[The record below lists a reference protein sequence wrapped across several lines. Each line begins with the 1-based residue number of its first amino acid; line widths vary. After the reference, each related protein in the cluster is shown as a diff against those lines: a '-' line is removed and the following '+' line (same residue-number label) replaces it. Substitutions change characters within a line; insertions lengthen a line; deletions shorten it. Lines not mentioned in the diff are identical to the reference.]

1 MNYYLSVLKKYAIFS
16 GRSQRAEYWYFFL
29 FNIIIS
35 IVLGIISTVVGDDS
49 SILGIL
55 YSLAVLI
62 PGIAVSVRRLHD
74 VGKSGWMLLIGLIP
88 LIGAIWLLVL
98 MVTDSNPGDNK
109 YGPNPKEL
117 KQHKLPK
124 NTLRNKNFW
133 LHHITNYIPVNP
145 SRVDK

>member
-1 MNYYLSVLKKYAIFS
+1 MNYYLSVLKKYAVFS

-29 FNIIIS
+29 FNVIIS
-35 IVLGIISTVVGDDS
+35 IALAIISTVIGDDS
-49 SILGIL
+49 SILRML
-55 YSLAVLI
+55 YGLAVLI

-109 YGPNPKEL
+109 YGPNPKGI
-117 KQHKLPK
+117 K
-124 NTLRNKNFW
+124 TA
-133 LHHITNYIPVNP
+133 
-145 SRVDK
+145 